1 MITTPT
7 LSSPHACGLQRAL
20 VALALCAPLA
30 AGAQAY
36 RCVDAASGRTL
47 YTDQPCKG
55 GATVVPKPTE
65 EQLQRDAERA
75 QEARERSL
83 QQREQT
89 VQREQDR
96 LDAARSAEAQRPP
109 PAAAPSESQA
119 CRAAREEASFRAASV
134 TATEEQ
140 IRTARANAALACG
153 QPAPPEIVVAPPPRW
168 RPHVYPRP
176 DRYPGY
182 SGPAPWPRAV
192 DSQPSYAPG
201 TEPLPMTTRPPSATR

>member
-1 MITTPT
+1 MITTQT
-7 LSSPHACGLQRAL
+7 LSSPRACWLQRAF

-55 GATVVPKPTE
+55 GATVVPPPTP

-83 QQREQT
+83 QEREQA

-109 PAAAPSESQA
+109 PVVQPSESQA
-119 CRAAREEASFRAASV
+119 CRAARDEASFRAASV

-153 QPAPPEIVVAPPPRW
+153 QPAPSEIVVAPPRW

-182 SGPAPWPRAV
+182 SGPALRPRAV
-192 DSQPSYAPG
+192 DPQPSYAPG